1 MRLVRWFRP
10 PYHLLS
16 LFLSITLL
24 LAVGLVWLGWRIL
37 QQDRALE
44 SQRIQERLT
53 QVANLASANLS
64 RSFASLEQRVKA
76 LSELPDPLLAG
87 QAPAEAQQLGSGAVV
102 VVFRPESAT
111 AYPPS
116 QLLFYPAVHS
126 RAPAT
131 SQAFAAAEVLE
142 FRQKNYS
149 GAASRY
155 RRLTNSTDP
164 AIRAGAWLRLARVLR
179 KANKPDSALA
189 AYKKLATFRAEKI
202 GEIPAELL
210 ARAACCELLAELK
223 RKGELEREAQALS
236 LDLNRGHW
244 KLTQASFGFYQG
256 EINHWLG
263 LATPQRAVDVGV
275 QSALALSSATE
286 SLWED
291 WQRIRQH
298 ETAPTG
304 RRSLWVDG
312 QSVFLMWQST
322 PQRLVGVIAGPG
334 FFEQSWRGSFGAFQQ
349 QGMRVTLTDGD
360 GHAVLGRKPARA
372 AHQVTRTSAD
382 TGLPWILRVASTG
395 PAEDMVQMASRRRL
409 ILAGLGLL
417 VLVVLAGGYFI
428 GLAVTRE
435 LEVARVQSEF
445 VSAVSH
451 EFRTPLASL
460 LQLSELLAD
469 GRISTDRQRQGY
481 YQSLL
486 RETQRLSRLVE
497 SLLDFGR
504 MEAGGREYHFE
515 MLNAGELVRSIA
527 EEFGREA
534 AHRGYQI
541 ETRLDTDLPPVRG
554 DREAL
559 GRAVWNL
566 LDNAVKYSPACK
578 AVWAEARSQNG
589 SVAIRV
595 RDQGLGI
602 TPEEQKQ
609 IFKKFVRAGSAR
621 AAGAKGTGLGLA
633 MVEHIVRAQG
643 GRVFVESNPGAG
655 STFTILLP
663 AVKG

>member
-1 MRLVRWFRP
+1 MRLGRWFRP

-16 LFLSITLL
+16 LFLSITLV

-37 QQDRALE
+37 EQDRALE
-44 SQRIQERLT
+44 SQRIQEHLT
-53 QVANLASANLS
+53 QAANLASANLS
-64 RSFASLEQRVKA
+64 HSFSNLEQRVKT
-76 LSELPDPLLAG
+76 LSDLPDRLLER
-87 QAPAEAQQLGSGAVV
+87 QASADSQQLGGGAVV
-102 VVFRPESAT
+102 VVFRPEAVMV
-111 AYPPS
+111 YPPS
-116 QLLFYPAVHS
+116 RLLFYPIPRS
-126 RAPAT
+126 RPRLT
-131 SQAFAAAEVLE
+131 SQDFVTAEVFEFQQQNYSQAAAL
-142 FRQKNYS
+142 
-149 GAASRY
+149 Y
-155 RRLTNSTDP
+155 RRLTNSRDP

-189 AYKKLATFRAEKI
+189 AYKKLAGFDAETV
-202 GEIPAELL
+202 GGQPAELA
-210 ARAACCELLAELK
+210 ARAARCEVLAELN
-223 RKGELEREAQALS
+223 RKGELRREARALS
-236 LDLNRGHW
+236 LNLRHGHW
-244 KLTQASFGFYQG
+244 KLTRASFGFYEG
-256 EINHWLG
+256 EISQWLG
-263 LATPQRAVDVGV
+263 DAAPQARDDANDRA
-275 QSALALSSATE
+275 ALALSAATE
-286 SLWED
+286 SLWQE

-298 ETAPTG
+298 EMAPSG
-304 RRSLWVDG
+304 RRSLWVHS
-312 QSVFLMWQST
+312 QTVFLLWQST
-322 PQRLVGVIAGPG
+322 PERLVGVIAAPG
-334 FFEQSWRGSFGAFQQ
+334 YFEQTWRGSFRAFQE
-349 QGMRVTLTDGD
+349 QGIRVTLTDGE
-360 GHAVLGRKPARA
+360 GHAVLGQNLGRA
-372 AHQVTRTSAD
+372 GHQVTRTSAD

-395 PAEDMVQMASRRRL
+395 PAEDMAQMASRRRL
-409 ILAGLGLL
+409 VLAGLGLL

-428 GLAVTRE
+428 GQAVTRE

-481 YQSLL
+481 YESLL

-515 MLNAGELVRSIA
+515 TLNAGELVCRVA
-527 EEFGREA
+527 EEFGQEV
-534 AHRGYQI
+534 AHRGYQV
-541 ETRLDTDLPPVRG
+541 ETRLDGNLPPVRG

-578 AVWAEARSQNG
+578 TVWAEARSQNG
-589 SVAIRV
+589 SVAVRV

-602 TPEEQKQ
+602 TPEEQKK

-621 AAGAKGTGLGLA
+621 VAGAKGTGLGLA
-633 MVEHIVRAQG
+633 MVERIARAQG
-643 GRVFVESNPGAG
+643 GRVSVESQPGKG

>member
-24 LAVGLVWLGWRIL
+24 LAVGLVWLGWRFL
-37 QQDRALE
+37 EQDRALE

-53 QVANLASANLS
+53 QAANLASDNLS
-64 RSFASLEQRVKA
+64 RSFASLEQRVKV
-76 LSELPDPLLAG
+76 LSDLPDPLLER
-87 QAPAEAQQLGSGAVV
+87 QALTEAQQLGSGALI
-102 VVFRPESAT
+102 VVFRSESAT

-116 QLLFYPAVHS
+116 QLLFYPAVHNS
-126 RAPAT
+126 ERNKP
-131 SQAFAAAEVLE
+131 QAFAAAEALE
-142 FRQKNYS
+142 FQQKNYS
-149 GAASRY
+149 AAASRY
-155 RRLTNSTDP
+155 RRLTNSSDP

-189 AYKKLATFRAEKI
+189 VYKKLAGFSVETI
-202 GEIPAELL
+202 DGQPAELI
-210 ARAACCELLAELK
+210 ARAARCEVLAEFN
-223 RKGELEREAQALS
+223 RDGDLEREARALS
-236 LDLNRGHW
+236 LDLRHGRW
-244 KLTQASFGFYQG
+244 KLTQASFSFYDG
-256 EINHWLG
+256 EIRRWLG
-263 LATPQRAVDVGV
+263 GASP
-275 QSALALSSATE
+275 QSADKAVVQAALVLSSAAE
-286 SLWED
+286 LLWHD
-291 WQRIRQH
+291 WMRIRLH
-298 ETAPTG
+298 ETAPSG
-304 RRSLWVDG
+304 RRSAWVDG
-312 QSVFLMWQST
+312 QSVFLLWQST
-322 PQRLVGVIAGPG
+322 PARLVGVIAGPG
-334 FFEQSWRGSFGAFQQ
+334 YFEQAWRGSFEAFQK
-349 QGMRVTLTDGD
+349 QGIGITLTDGD
-360 GHAVLGRKPARA
+360 GHAVLGQVPAQTA
-372 AHQVTRTSAD
+372 QQVTLTSAD

-395 PAEDMVQMASRRRL
+395 PAEGGAQMASRRQMV
-409 ILAGLGLL
+409 LAGLGLL
-417 VLVVLAGGYFI
+417 VLVVLAGSYFI
-428 GLAVTRE
+428 GQAVTRE

-451 EFRTPLASL
+451 EFRTPLASM

-481 YQSLL
+481 YESLL
-486 RETQRLSRLVE
+486 HETQRLSRLVE

-515 MLNAGELVRSIA
+515 TVNSGELLCRVV
-527 EEFGREA
+527 EEFGQEA
-534 AHRGYQI
+534 AHCGYHI
-541 ETRLDTDLPPVRG
+541 ETSLDADLPPIRA

-559 GRAVWNL
+559 ARAVWNL

-578 AVWAEARSQNG
+578 TVWAEARSQNG

-621 AAGAKGTGLGLA
+621 VAGAKGTGLGLA
-633 MVEHIVRAQG
+633 MVEHIARAQG
-643 GRVFVESNPGAG
+643 GRVSVESKPGSG

>member
-44 SQRIQERLT
+44 SQRIQERLA
-53 QVANLASANLS
+53 QAANLASANLS
-64 RSFASLEQRVKA
+64 RSFAGLEQRVKA
-76 LSELPDPLLAG
+76 LSGLPDPLLDR
-87 QAPAEAQQLGSGAVV
+87 QAPAETQQLGSGAVV
-102 VVFRPESAT
+102 VVFRSESAT

-116 QLLFYPAVHS
+116 QLLFYPVVHS
-126 RAPAT
+126 RPSIT
-131 SQAFAAAEVLE
+131 SQAFATAEVLE
-142 FRQKNYS
+142 FQQQNYS

-155 RRLTNSTDP
+155 RRLTNSSDP

-189 AYKKLATFRAEKI
+189 AYKELAAFDAETI
-202 GEIPAELL
+202 GGLPAELI
-210 ARAACCELLAELK
+210 ARAARCEVLAELK
-223 RKGELEREAQALS
+223 RKGELEREARAVS
-236 LDLNRGHW
+236 LDLEHGHW
-244 KLTQASFGFYQG
+244 KLTRASFGFYEG
-256 EINHWLG
+256 ETNRWLG
-263 LATPQRAVDVGV
+263 DATPQREDDAGV
-275 QSALALSSATE
+275 QAALALSSATE
-286 SLWED
+286 LLWED

-298 ETAPTG
+298 EAAPSG
-304 RRSLWVDG
+304 RRSQWVHG
-312 QSVFLMWQST
+312 QSVFLLWRST
-322 PQRLVGVIAGPG
+322 PERLVGVIAGPG
-334 FFEQSWRGSFGAFQQ
+334 FFEQSWRGSFEAFQQ
-349 QGMRVTLTDGD
+349 QGIRVTLTDGE
-360 GHAVLGRKPARA
+360 GHAVLGQNLGGAG
-372 AHQVTRTSAD
+372 HQVTRTSAD

-395 PAEDMVQMASRRRL
+395 PAQDAAQLASRRRL
-409 ILAGLGLL
+409 ILGGLGLL

-481 YQSLL
+481 YESLL

-515 MLNAGELVRSIA
+515 SLNIGELVRRVA
-527 EEFGREA
+527 EEFGEEV
-534 AHRGYQI
+534 AHRGYHI
-541 ETRLDTDLPPVRG
+541 ETRLDEDLPPVRV

-578 AVWAEARSQNG
+578 TVWAEARSQNG

-602 TPEEQKQ
+602 TPEEQEQ

-621 AAGAKGTGLGLA
+621 VAGAKGTGLGLA
-633 MVEHIVRAQG
+633 MVEHIARAQG
-643 GRVFVESNPGAG
+643 GRVAVESKPGAG

-663 AVKG
+663 VAKG

>member
-1 MRLVRWFRP
+1 MRWVRWFRP

-37 QQDRALE
+37 EQDRALE
-44 SQRIQERLT
+44 SQRIQERLS
-53 QVANLASANLS
+53 QAANLASANLS
-64 RSFASLEQRVKA
+64 RSFAGLEQRVKA
-76 LSELPDPLLAG
+76 LSDLPDSLLAR

-102 VVFRPESAT
+102 VVFGSQSAT
-111 AYPPS
+111 AYPPT

-126 RAPAT
+126 HASVT

-142 FRQKNYS
+142 FQQKNYS
-149 GAASRY
+149 EAASRY
-155 RRLTNSTDP
+155 RRLTNSRDP
-164 AIRAGAWLRLARVLR
+164 AVRAGAWLRLARVLR

-189 AYKKLATFRAEKI
+189 AYKRLAGFGTEAI
-202 GEIPAELL
+202 GDSPAELV
-210 ARAACCELLAELK
+210 ARAARCEVPAELK

-236 LDLNRGHW
+236 IDLEDGHW
-244 KLTQASFGFYQG
+244 KLTRATFGFYEG
-256 EINHWLG
+256 ETSRWLG
-263 LATPQRAVDVGV
+263 NAASQSMDSAGI

-286 SLWED
+286 SLWQD

-298 ETAPTG
+298 ELAPSG
-304 RRSLWVDG
+304 RRSLWVHG
-312 QSVFLMWQST
+312 QSIFLMWQST
-322 PQRLVGVIAGPG
+322 PERLLGVIAGPG
-334 FFEQSWRGSFGAFQQ
+334 YFEQTWRGSFDAFQQ
-349 QGMRVTLTDGD
+349 QGIRVTLTDGE
-360 GHAVLGRKPARA
+360 GHAVLGPDLGHVG
-372 AHQVTRTSAD
+372 HQVTRTSAD

-395 PAEDMVQMASRRRL
+395 PDEDMAQLASRRRL
-409 ILAGLGLL
+409 VLAGLGLL
-417 VLVVLAGGYFI
+417 VMVVLAGGYFI

-515 MLNAGELVRSIA
+515 TLNVGELVCRVA
-527 EEFGREA
+527 EEFGQEE

-541 ETRLDTDLPPVRG
+541 ETRLDANLPPVRG

-578 AVWAEARSQNG
+578 TVWAEARSQNG

-595 RDQGLGI
+595 RDHGLGI
-602 TPEEQKQ
+602 SPEEQKQ

-621 AAGAKGTGLGLA
+621 VAGAKGTGLGLT
-633 MVEHIVRAQG
+633 MVEHIARAQG
-643 GRVFVESNPGAG
+643 GRVSVESEPGAG

>member
-24 LAVGLVWLGWRIL
+24 LAMGLVWLGWRIL
-37 QQDRALE
+37 EQDRALE

-53 QVANLASANLS
+53 QAANLASANLS
-64 RSFASLEQRVKA
+64 RTFASLEQRVKA
-76 LSELPDPLLAG
+76 LSDLPDPLLER
-87 QAPAEAQQLGSGAVV
+87 QAPAEAQQLGGDAVV
-102 VVFRPESAT
+102 AVFQSESAT

-116 QLLFYPAVHS
+116 RLLFYPVVHS
-126 RAPAT
+126 RAQTT

-142 FRQKNYS
+142 FQQKNYS
-149 GAASRY
+149 QAASRY
-155 RRLTNSTDP
+155 RRLTNSSDP

-189 AYKKLATFRAEKI
+189 AYQKLAGFHAETVN
-202 GEIPAELL
+202 GIPAELV
-210 ARAACCELLAELK
+210 ARAARCEVLAALQ
-223 RKGELEREAQALS
+223 RNGELEREAQALS
-236 LDLNRGHW
+236 LDMEHGHW
-244 KLTQASFGFYQG
+244 KLTRATFNFYDG
-256 EINHWLG
+256 ELSRWLG
-263 LATPQRAVDVGV
+263 DATLQRAHG
-275 QSALALSSATE
+275 AGTRAELALSSATE
-286 SLWED
+286 TLWQE
-291 WQRIRQH
+291 WQRIQQH
-298 ETAPTG
+298 ETAPSG
-304 RRSLWVDG
+304 RLSLWVNG
-312 QSVFLMWQST
+312 HSVFLLWKST
-322 PQRLVGVIAGPG
+322 PERLVGVIAGHG
-334 FFEQSWRGSFGAFQQ
+334 YFEQAWHGSLEAFQK
-349 QGMRVTLTDGD
+349 QGIRVALTDGE
-360 GHAVLGRKPARA
+360 GHTVIGQGPAQAV
-372 AHQVTRTSAD
+372 HQVTRTSAD
-382 TGLPWILRVASTG
+382 TGLPWILRVASAG
-395 PAEDMVQMASRRRL
+395 PAEDMAQMASRRRL
-409 ILAGLGLL
+409 VLAGLGLL
-417 VLVVLAGGYFI
+417 ALVVLAGGYFI
-428 GLAVTRE
+428 GQAVTRE

-481 YQSLL
+481 YESLL
-486 RETQRLSRLVE
+486 REAQRLSRLVE

-504 MEAGGREYHFE
+504 MEAGGREYRFE
-515 MLNAGELVRSIA
+515 TLNAGELVCRVA
-527 EEFGREA
+527 EEFGQET

-541 ETRLDTDLPPVRG
+541 ETRLDANLPCVRG
-554 DREAL
+554 DPEAL

-578 AVWAEARSQNG
+578 TVWAEARSQNG

-602 TPEEQKQ
+602 APDEQKR
-609 IFKKFVRAGSAR
+609 IFKKFVRAGSAH

-643 GRVFVESNPGAG
+643 GRVSVESKPGAG
-655 STFTILLP
+655 SIFTILLP

>member
-1 MRLVRWFRP
+1 MRWVRWFRP

-37 QQDRALE
+37 EQDRALE
-44 SQRIQERLT
+44 SQRIQERLS
-53 QVANLASANLS
+53 QAANLASANLS

-76 LSELPDPLLAG
+76 LSDLPDPLLER

-102 VVFRPESAT
+102 VVFGSQSAT

-116 QLLFYPAVHS
+116 QLLFYPDVQS
-126 RAPAT
+126 PASVT
-131 SQAFAAAEVLE
+131 SQSFAAAEALE
-142 FRQKNYS
+142 FQQKNYS
-149 GAASRY
+149 EAASRY
-155 RRLTNSTDP
+155 RRLTNSSDT
-164 AIRAGAWLRLARVLR
+164 AVRAGAWLRLARVLR

-189 AYKKLATFRAEKI
+189 AYKRLAGFHSEAVA
-202 GEIPAELL
+202 GIPAELM
-210 ARAACCELLAELK
+210 ARAARCEVLDGLK
-223 RKGELEREAQALS
+223 RKGELEREAQALL
-236 LDLNRGHW
+236 LDLRHGQW
-244 KLTQASFGFYQG
+244 KLTQASFGFYER
-256 EINHWLG
+256 EIGRWLG
-263 LATPQRAVDVGV
+263 NAAPQSRDNAGI

-286 SLWED
+286 SLWQD

-298 ETAPTG
+298 ETAPSG
-304 RRSLWVDG
+304 RRSLWAHG
-312 QSVFLMWQST
+312 QSVFLLWKST
-322 PQRLVGVIAGPG
+322 PERLVGVIAGPG
-334 FFEQSWRGSFGAFQQ
+334 YFEQIWRGSFEAFQQ
-349 QGMRVTLTDGD
+349 QGIRVTLTDGE
-360 GHAVLGRKPARA
+360 GHAVLGPDLGHVG
-372 AHQVTRTSAD
+372 HQVTRTSAD

-395 PAEDMVQMASRRRL
+395 PAEDMAQMASRRRL
-409 ILAGLGLL
+409 VLAGLGLL

-481 YQSLL
+481 YESLL

-515 MLNAGELVRSIA
+515 TLNAGELVCRVA
-527 EEFGREA
+527 EEFGQEE

-541 ETRLDTDLPPVRG
+541 ETSLDANLPPVRG

-578 AVWAEARSQNG
+578 TVWAEARSQNG

-602 TPEEQKQ
+602 APEEQKQ

-621 AAGAKGTGLGLA
+621 VAGAKGTGLGLA
-633 MVEHIVRAQG
+633 MVEHIARAQG
-643 GRVFVESNPGAG
+643 GRVFVESEPGAG